1 MKEGVYCSSSIQNAT
16 WLDDAPIACI
26 ISAGTQRAI
35 RLDRQIMKRVSNSA
49 RSLDRTPSKL
59 QRLLAH
65 RIVNYIRDNNLS
77 KGDHLTEL
85 ALAQK
90 LQVSRTPIK
99 GALDY
104 LTSLD
109 VVAPC
114 GPRLGF
120 RVRAGA
126 GVVAKLSTEA
136 VQSDE
141 DEVYVR
147 IAEDYVRQAIPE
159 EFSEADL
166 MRQYGV
172 SRGLLTRVLQRMT
185 REGVTERKAGYGW
198 RFAPL
203 LRPDGRAEEQSYR
216 FRLAIEPAAL
226 LEPGFSLDR
235 AWAARCRR
243 DHEAILA
250 MRPERI
256 SMIQFFEINA
266 DFHETLAACSGN
278 PFFQQAAKSQYRLRR
293 FLTYSRT
300 YRLERIAASCKRH
313 LAILSAVESGDQ
325 ELAALQMRLHLQVAA
340 KPTVPA
346 SGAKPTAA
354 GPQSAGGNGK
364 FR

>member
-1 MKEGVYCSSSIQNAT
+1 MPVYHVLEHWHAMRIT
-16 WLDDAPIACI
+16 WP
-26 ISAGTQRAI
+26 T
-35 RLDRQIMKRVSNSA
+35 MKRTNDET
-49 RSLDRTPSKL
+49 RGLDHTPSKL

-65 RIVNYIRDNNLS
+65 RIIAYIRDNNLS

-109 VVAPC
+109 VVAPR

-120 RVRAGA
+120 RVRATPA
-126 GVVAKLSTEA
+126 VMAKLSAEA

-141 DEVYVR
+141 DEIYVR
-147 IAEDYVRQAIPE
+147 IAEDYVRQVIPE

-166 MRQYGV
+166 MRQYGIR
-172 SRGLLTRVLQRMT
+172 RGLLTRVLQRMT

-203 LRPDGRAEEQSYR
+203 LRPNGKAEEQNYR
-216 FRLAIEPAAL
+216 FRLAVEPAAL
-226 LEPGFSLDR
+226 LEPGFTLDR
-235 AWAARCRR
+235 AWAKRCRA

-250 MRPERI
+250 MRPERV

-278 PFFQQAAKSQYRLRR
+278 PFFQQAAKSQYQLRR

-300 YRLERIAASCKRH
+300 YPPERIAVSCKRH

-325 ELAALQMRLHLQVAA
+325 ELAALQMRLHLQVSA
-340 KPTVPA
+340 KAP
-346 SGAKPTAA
+346 AA
-354 GPQSAGGNGK
+354 GIEESPGEESASPSK
-364 FR
+364 KR

>member
-1 MKEGVYCSSSIQNAT
+1 
-16 WLDDAPIACI
+16 
-26 ISAGTQRAI
+26 
-35 RLDRQIMKRVSNSA
+35 MKRSNSTA
-49 RSLDRTPSKL
+49 RDAGHTPSKL

-77 KGDHLTEL
+77 RGDHLTEL

-99 GALDY
+99 GALEY

-109 VVAPC
+109 VVTPR

-120 RVRAGA
+120 SVRATP
-126 GVVAKLSTEA
+126 GVVAKLSAEA

-147 IAEDYVRQAIPE
+147 IAEDYVRQAIPQ

-203 LRPDGRAEEQSYR
+203 LRPNGKAEEQSYR
-216 FRLAIEPAAL
+216 FRLAIEPVAL
-226 LEPGFSLDR
+226 LEPDFTLDR
-235 AWAARCRR
+235 AWAKRCRAN
-243 DHEAILA
+243 HEAILA
-250 MRPERI
+250 TRPERI

-278 PFFQQAAKSQYRLRR
+278 PFFRQAAKSQYQLRR
-293 FLTYSRT
+293 FLTYSRST
-300 YRLERIAASCKRH
+300 YPLERIAGSCQRH
-313 LAILSAVESGDQ
+313 LAILTAVESGDQ
-325 ELAALQMRLHLQVAA
+325 ELAALQMRVHLQVAA
-340 KPTVPA
+340 KPT
-346 SGAKPTAA
+346 
-354 GPQSAGGNGK
+354 AGGTEVAGGGEIASTSRK
-364 FR
+364 P